1 LLDLEGNR
9 IPIGG
14 DHWVAVVPSNGRFAN
29 VRIARIGEF
38 RGLPVISNGA
48 DRTHRALFRQLAS
61 ECATKGFPFK
71 TIAEVTSP
79 HEAFDLVKEDAGIVL
94 LPAGVCEVLPRGVR
108 AIRIADI
115 SPLET
120 VLVHRA
126 DASEFTPQLA
136 ALIRTEMNLHFV
148 GKGGEHSEEAPSTA
162 KRKRE
167 TLSNRPAI

>member
-1 LLDLEGNR
+1 MSRQVSATSSDLRSPVLPASMTIVCTRSSNS
-9 IPIGG
+9 
-14 DHWVAVVPSNGRFAN
+14 PSKAENSPGERTSGSLNRFAE
-29 VRIARIGEF
+29 AR
-38 RGLPVISNGA
+38 
-48 DRTHRALFRQLAS
+48 T
-61 ECATKGFPFK
+61 FPFK

-94 LPAGVCEVLPRGVR
+94 LPAGVCEALPRGVR

-126 DASEFTPQLA
+126 DASKFTPQLA

-148 GKGGEHSEEAPSTA
+148 GKGGEHSEETPSTA
-162 KRKRE
+162 RRKPPASTVRSKRE